1 MGSELNKIFEEIYY
15 INLKSRPDKLKFIED
30 QLNKN
35 NIIAT
40 KFEAVDANDVK
51 RFHGK
56 KYELNKFNYGKVGC
70 MESHRTIWLDC
81 LKRNVSSVLILED
94 DVQFV
99 DNFNQLM
106 KEKLKT
112 LPKNWNF
119 LALGYNRNKSFLYKK
134 NLIKYRVINDDWET
148 FDGISG
154 SGAWG
159 LKNNMISKLLS
170 ATDDN
175 IKGENFDLFLT
186 QSKFFEEID
195 LILYSTIDQLIIQKT
210 IGFSDV
216 NKSNKSNKS
225 NKVNDDKVNDDK
237 VNDDKVNEVNHNNV
251 KSLNNMFLKD
261 FQTE

>member
-35 NIIAT
+35 NVIAT
-40 KFEAVDANDVK
+40 RFEAVNTTDVK
-51 RFHGK
+51 KFHK
-56 KYELNKFNYGKVGC
+56 HKYELNESNYGKIAC
-70 MESHRTIWLDC
+70 MESHRKIWGDC
-81 LKRNVSSVLILED
+81 LKRDVSSVLILED

-99 DNFNQLM
+99 DNFNHIF

-112 LPKNWNF
+112 LPRNWNF

-134 NLIKYRVINDDWET
+134 NLVKFKMINNDWET

-159 LKNNMISKLLS
+159 LKNTMMSKLLS

-195 LILYSTIDQLIIQKT
+195 LRLYSTIDQVIIQNT
-210 IGFSDV
+210 IGASDI
-216 NKSNKSNKS
+216 
-225 NKVNDDKVNDDK
+225 
-237 VNDDKVNEVNHNNV
+237 NEANV
-251 KSLNNMFLKD
+251 KSVGNMLLKD

>member
-35 NIIAT
+35 NVIAT
-40 KFEAVDANDVK
+40 RFEAVNAIDVK
-51 RFHGK
+51 KFHKK
-56 KYELNKFNYGKVGC
+56 KYELNETNYGKIAC
-70 MESHRTIWLDC
+70 MESHRAIWLDC
-81 LKRNVSSVLILED
+81 LKRDVSSVLILED

-112 LPKNWNF
+112 LPRNWNF

-134 NLIKYRVINDDWET
+134 NLVKFRLINNDWET

-159 LKNNMISKLLS
+159 LKNNMLSKLLS

-195 LILYSTIDQLIIQKT
+195 LRLYSTIDQLIIQKT
-210 IGFSDV
+210 IGASDI
-216 NKSNKSNKS
+216 
-225 NKVNDDKVNDDK
+225 
-237 VNDDKVNEVNHNNV
+237 NEANV
-251 KSLNNMFLKD
+251 KSVGNMVLRDLLIK
-261 FQTE
+261 